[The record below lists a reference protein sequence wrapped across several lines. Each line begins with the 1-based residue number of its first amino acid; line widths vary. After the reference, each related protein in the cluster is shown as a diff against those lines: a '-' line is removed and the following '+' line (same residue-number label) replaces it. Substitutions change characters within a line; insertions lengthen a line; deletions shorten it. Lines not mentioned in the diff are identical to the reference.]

1 MRPTTGIVV
10 DRLDH
15 LVLTVA
21 NIEATAAF
29 YQSVLGMQ
37 VTRFG
42 GGRYALKFGRQKI
55 NLHERNKEFEPKAL
69 APTPGSA
76 DLCFIVET
84 SIEDALAHLK
94 ACEVEIEEGPV
105 ARTGAN
111 GPLVSI
117 YIRDPDMNL
126 IEISNEANE

>member
-1 MRPTTGIVV
+1 MGQATRIVV

-21 NIEATAAF
+21 DIEPAAAF
-29 YQSVLGMQ
+29 YGRVLGMEI
-37 VTRFG
+37 VRFA

-55 NLHERNKEFEPKAL
+55 NLHERNKEFEPKAF

-84 SIEDALAHLK
+84 PLEDAIAHLQ
-94 ACEVEIEEGPV
+94 ACEVAIEEGLGP
-105 ARTGAN
+105 N
-111 GPLVSI
+111 G
-117 YIRDPDMNL
+117 
-126 IEISNEANE
+126 